1 MEFTQIDNLLNNSIS
16 VKLVR
21 ANNAPIII
29 GFLFTTF
36 KAAQR
41 SIINGVELESKLRD
55 FIESNENE
63 VFTDHDDLESRAKR
77 YLDTWADQGFLRKFP
92 DDNGETQFE
101 LSTDTEKA
109 FQWIENLNKKDFI
122 GTESRFKDIFNKL
135 QDIVEN
141 TMDSPIQKVKELEK
155 KKKEIEEEIRQIKIT
170 QSVNTFNPTQIKE
183 RFYEIERIARELLSD
198 FKQVEQNFKDIIRTI
213 YEKQADRTYT
223 KGQIVGYA
231 LDAIEDLKQK
241 DQGRSFYGFWQFLI
255 NEKKQEELKLLVDKV
270 YHLLDEKGIQHDD
283 DKLLRRIK
291 SQLYAAGKKVI
302 ESNKQLSSRLSKIL
316 SETNLAEHRKA
327 MEIIAEVRHLA
338 LRLLD
343 NPPKAEG
350 FITIDEYPEVN
361 LVMNRPLT
369 EDPHEAEMINH
380 PSDIA
385 FSDLSNVDVNSL
397 FNSFAINRAE
407 LENNIT
413 TLLKKQKQI
422 SLKEILEYY
431 PVQKGLGEV
440 LTYLSIASNSN
451 KHIISEAEDELVPI
465 NQKQTRFIKIPQVI
479 YTK

>member
-1 MEFTQIDNLLNNSIS
+1 MEFTQIDNLLNSSIS

-21 ANNAPIII
+21 STNAPVII
-29 GFLFTTF
+29 GFLFKEF
-36 KAAQR
+36 KSVQR
-41 SIINGVELESKLRD
+41 SMISGIELESKLRD
-55 FIESNENE
+55 FLESNEQTTTE
-63 VFTDHDDLESRAKR
+63 SDDLESRSKR
-77 YLDTWADQGFLRKFP
+77 YLDTWSDQGFLRKFP
-92 DDNGETQFE
+92 NDNGETQFE
-101 LSTDTEKA
+101 LTTDTEKT
-109 FQWIENLNKKDFI
+109 FQWVENLDKKDFI

-135 QDIVEN
+135 QDIVDN
-141 TMDSPIQKVKELEK
+141 TFDNPIQKVKDLEK
-155 KKKEIEEEIRQIKIT
+155 KKKDIEEEIRQIKIT
-170 QSVNTFNPTQIKE
+170 QAVAVFNETQIKE

-223 KGQIVGYA
+223 KGQLVGYA

-241 DQGRSFYGFWQFLI
+241 DQGRSFSGFWQFLI
-255 NEKKQEELKLLVDKV
+255 NDKKQEELKLLVDKV

-291 SQLYAAGKKVI
+291 AQLYAAGKKVI

-343 NPPKAEG
+343 NPPKMDA

-369 EDPHEAEMINH
+369 EDPQEADMINH

-385 FSDLSNVDVNSL
+385 AADLNSVDMNSL
-397 FNSFAINRAE
+397 FNSFTINRAE
-407 LENNIT
+407 LENNIIV
-413 TLLKKQKQI
+413 LLKRHKQI
-422 SLKEILEYY
+422 SLKEIFEHY
-431 PVQKGLGEV
+431 PIQKGLGEV
-440 LTYLSIASNSN
+440 LTYLSIASNST
-451 KHIISEAEDELVPI
+451 KHIISEAEQDLVAI